1 MTDHHDDDTHTDRH
15 GFDTDDELRALLR
28 TADPA
33 RTLAPAD
40 QAAVSELLEDIMST
54 DLDARPDT
62 AEATPRRGRTTWL
75 VAAAAATVIAGAAGL
90 ALSALDSGSDP
101 APSAGPA
108 PTAPAPSAGSGVS
121 TVDPGAGTG
130 AGTTELTAPT
140 TTPGR
145 CAAPSAA
152 FIAAQQQAFEGTVTA
167 IEGDR
172 VTLQTS
178 EVFTG
183 EVGQTVV
190 VDAPAAAM
198 QSLIQST
205 QFEVGGTY
213 LVSATDGQ
221 VAVCGFSGRA
231 DGELQGIYDQAF
243 PR

>member
-1 MTDHHDDDTHTDRH
+1 MTDRHTDRH
-15 GFDTDDELRALLR
+15 EFDADDELRALLR

-33 RTLAPAD
+33 RTLPPAD
-40 QAAVSELLEDIMST
+40 QAAVSDLLEDIMST
-54 DLDARPDT
+54 DLDARPD
-62 AEATPRRGRTTWL
+62 APEAQPRRGRVTWL
-75 VAAAAATVIAGAAGL
+75 VAAAAATVIAGAGGL

-108 PTAPAPSAGSGVS
+108 VESSAPAPSADAGQPVG
-121 TVDPGAGTG
+121 GAS
-130 AGTTELTAPT
+130 AGTTELTAAAS
-140 TTPGR
+140 TPGR
-145 CAAPSAA
+145 CAAPTAE

-167 IEGDR
+167 IDGDR

-178 EVFTG
+178 EVFSG

-231 DGELQGIYDQAF
+231 GGELESLYTQAF
-243 PR
+243 SR

>member
-1 MTDHHDDDTHTDRH
+1 MTEHHDDDTHTDRH

-101 APSAGPA
+101 APSAGPSVESSA
-108 PTAPAPSAGSGVS
+108 TAPSADAG
-121 TVDPGAGTG
+121 GATNGAT

-145 CAAPSAA
+145 CAAPSAP